1 MNKPEDGSLWINTSD
16 NKSYLRENGNWQEK
30 DFIKER
36 MKDQEQ
42 LKALNQLL
50 SLVIGGRIARQT
62 EHLKSAP
69 INRINHAQKIIAD
82 TELKDV
88 TKDLQDWSHLSPEYS
103 DASRR
108 LSQVERKMDSLQSLK
123 VLAEMVEE
131 NVRDA
136 ALAAV
141 REGANS
147 DGYMFDEYNEWE
159 GKYK

>member
-1 MNKPEDGSLWINTSD
+1 
-16 NKSYLRENGNWQEK
+16 
-30 DFIKER
+30 

-42 LKALNQLL
+42 LKSLNQLL

-88 TKDLQDWSHLSPEYS
+88 TNDLQNWSNLSPEYS

-147 DGYMFDEYNEWE
+147 DGYIFDDYNEWE

>member
-1 MNKPEDGSLWINTSD
+1 MIQDGSMWFNTSEPEHMNVRKD
-16 NKSYLRENGNWQEK
+16 DKWIKK
-30 DFIKER
+30 DFV
-36 MKDQEQ
+36 KDQEQ

-82 TELKDV
+82 GELQEA
-88 TKDLQDWSHLSPEYS
+88 TRDLQDGY
-103 DASRR
+103 DGASKR
-108 LSQVERKMDSLQSLK
+108 LSQVERKIDSLKSLK

>member
-1 MNKPEDGSLWINTSD
+1 
-16 NKSYLRENGNWQEK
+16 
-30 DFIKER
+30 

-42 LKALNQLL
+42 LKSLNQLL

-88 TKDLQDWSHLSPEYS
+88 TNDLQNWSNLSPEYS

-141 REGANS
+141 RESANS

>member
-1 MNKPEDGSLWINTSD
+1 MIEDGAMWFNTSEPEHMNFRKD
-16 NKSYLRENGNWQEK
+16 DKWIKK
-30 DFIKER
+30 DFV
-36 MKDQEQ
+36 KDQEQ

-69 INRINHAQKIIAD
+69 VNRINHAQKIIAD
-82 TELKDV
+82 EELQEA
-88 TKDLQDWSHLSPEYS
+88 TRDLQDGY
-103 DASRR
+103 DGASKK
-108 LSQVERKMDSLQSLK
+108 LSQVERKIDSLKSLK

-147 DGYMFDEYNEWE
+147 DGFLFDEFNEWE

>member
-1 MNKPEDGSLWINTSD
+1 MNK
-16 NKSYLRENGNWQEK
+16 Q
-30 DFIKER
+30 

-42 LKALNQLL
+42 LKSLNQLL

-82 TELKDV
+82 GELQEA
-88 TKDLQDWSHLSPEYS
+88 TRDLQDGYEN
-103 DASRR
+103 ASKR
-108 LSQVERKMDSLQSLK
+108 LSQVERKIDSLKSLK

-131 NVRDA
+131 NVPDA

-147 DGYMFDEYNEWE
+147 DGYMLDEYNEWE

>member
-1 MNKPEDGSLWINTSD
+1 MIEDGALFFNSSD
-16 NKSYLRENGNWQEK
+16 PSYLGVRK
-30 DFIKER
+30 DGKWIKTDPITER

-82 TELKDV
+82 GELQEA
-88 TKDLQDWSHLSPEYS
+88 TRDLQDGY
-103 DASRR
+103 DGASKR
-108 LSQVERKMDSLQSLK
+108 LSQVERKIDSLKSLK

>member
-1 MNKPEDGSLWINTSD
+1 MIEDGAFFFNSSDPGYLGVRKDGKWIKTD
-16 NKSYLRENGNWQEK
+16 P
-30 DFIKER
+30 ITER

-82 TELKDV
+82 GELQEA
-88 TKDLQDWSHLSPEYS
+88 TRDLQDGYEN
-103 DASRR
+103 ASKR
-108 LSQVERKMDSLQSLK
+108 LSQVERKIDSLKSLK

-147 DGYMFDEYNEWE
+147 DGFLREEYNEWE
-159 GKYK
+159 DKYK

>member
-1 MNKPEDGSLWINTSD
+1 
-16 NKSYLRENGNWQEK
+16 
-30 DFIKER
+30 

-42 LKALNQLL
+42 LKSLNQLL

-88 TKDLQDWSHLSPEYS
+88 TNDLQNWSNLSPEYS

-108 LSQVERKMDSLQSLK
+108 LSQVERKIDSLKSLK

>member
-1 MNKPEDGSLWINTSD
+1 
-16 NKSYLRENGNWQEK
+16 
-30 DFIKER
+30 

-42 LKALNQLL
+42 LKSLNQLL

-69 INRINHAQKIIAD
+69 INRINHAKKIIAD
-82 TELKDV
+82 GELQEA
-88 TKDLQDWSHLSPEYS
+88 TRDLQDGYEN
-103 DASRR
+103 ASKR
-108 LSQVERKMDSLQSLK
+108 LSQVERKIDSLKSLK

-147 DGYMFDEYNEWE
+147 DGFLREEYNEWE
-159 GKYK
+159 DKYK

>member
-1 MNKPEDGSLWINTSD
+1 
-16 NKSYLRENGNWQEK
+16 
-30 DFIKER
+30 

-42 LKALNQLL
+42 LKSLNQLL

-88 TKDLQDWSHLSPEYS
+88 TNDLQNWSNLSPEYS
-103 DASRR
+103 DASKR
-108 LSQVERKMDSLQSLK
+108 LSQVERKMDSLKSLK

-141 REGANS
+141 RESANS

>member
-1 MNKPEDGSLWINTSD
+1 
-16 NKSYLRENGNWQEK
+16 
-30 DFIKER
+30 

-42 LKALNQLL
+42 LKSLNQLL

-88 TKDLQDWSHLSPEYS
+88 TNDLQNWSNLSPEYS

-108 LSQVERKMDSLQSLK
+108 LSQGERKMDSLQSLK

-141 REGANS
+141 RESANS

>member
-1 MNKPEDGSLWINTSD
+1 MIEDGAFFFNSSDPGYLGVRKDGKWIKTD
-16 NKSYLRENGNWQEK
+16 P
-30 DFIKER
+30 ITER

-42 LKALNQLL
+42 LKALYQLL

-82 TELKDV
+82 GELQEA
-88 TKDLQDWSHLSPEYS
+88 TRDLQDGY
-103 DASRR
+103 DGASKR
-108 LSQVERKMDSLQSLK
+108 LSQVERKIDSLKSLK

>member
-1 MNKPEDGSLWINTSD
+1 MIEDGAFFFNSSDPGYLGVRKDGKWIKTD
-16 NKSYLRENGNWQEK
+16 P
-30 DFIKER
+30 ITER

-50 SLVIGGRIARQT
+50 ALVIGGRIAKQT

-82 TELKDV
+82 GELQEA
-88 TKDLQDWSHLSPEYS
+88 TRDLQDGYEN
-103 DASRR
+103 ASKR
-108 LSQVERKMDSLQSLK
+108 LSQVERKIDSLKSLK

-147 DGYMFDEYNEWE
+147 DGFLRDEYNEWE
-159 GKYK
+159 DKYK

>member
-1 MNKPEDGSLWINTSD
+1 MIEDGAFFFNSSD
-16 NKSYLRENGNWQEK
+16 PSYLGVRK
-30 DFIKER
+30 DGKWIKTDPITER

-82 TELKDV
+82 GELQEA
-88 TKDLQDWSHLSPEYS
+88 TRDLQDGY
-103 DASRR
+103 DGASKR
-108 LSQVERKMDSLQSLK
+108 LSQVERKIDSLKSLK

-147 DGYMFDEYNEWE
+147 DGFLRDEYNEWE
-159 GKYK
+159 DKYK

>member
-1 MNKPEDGSLWINTSD
+1 MGTST
-16 NKSYLRENGNWQEK
+16 
-30 DFIKER
+30 

-42 LKALNQLL
+42 LKSLNQLL

-82 TELKDV
+82 GELQEA
-88 TKDLQDWSHLSPEYS
+88 TRDLQDGYEN
-103 DASRR
+103 ASKR
-108 LSQVERKMDSLQSLK
+108 LSQVERKIDSLKSLK

-147 DGYMFDEYNEWE
+147 DGFLREEYNEWE
-159 GKYK
+159 DKYKCKDINFQAGMKKILAKLNNSFYALQKT

>member
-1 MNKPEDGSLWINTSD
+1 MIEDGALFFNSSDPGYLGVRKDGKWIKTD
-16 NKSYLRENGNWQEK
+16 P
-30 DFIKER
+30 ITER

-82 TELKDV
+82 GELQEA
-88 TKDLQDWSHLSPEYS
+88 TRDLQDGY
-103 DASRR
+103 DGASKR
-108 LSQVERKMDSLQSLK
+108 LSQVERKIDSLKSLK

-141 REGANS
+141 REGVNS
-147 DGYMFDEYNEWE
+147 DGYLFDEYNEWE

>member
-1 MNKPEDGSLWINTSD
+1 MIEDGALFFNSSD
-16 NKSYLRENGNWQEK
+16 PSYLGVRK
-30 DFIKER
+30 DGKWIKTDPITER

-88 TKDLQDWSHLSPEYS
+88 TKDLQDWSNLSPEYS

-159 GKYK
+159 DKYK

>member
-1 MNKPEDGSLWINTSD
+1 MIEDGAFFFNSSD
-16 NKSYLRENGNWQEK
+16 PSYLGVRK
-30 DFIKER
+30 DGKWIKTDPITER

-82 TELKDV
+82 GELQEA
-88 TKDLQDWSHLSPEYS
+88 TRDLQDGYEN
-103 DASRR
+103 ASKR
-108 LSQVERKMDSLQSLK
+108 LSQVERKIDSLKSLK

-147 DGYMFDEYNEWE
+147 DGFMFDEYNEWE

>member
-1 MNKPEDGSLWINTSD
+1 MIEDGALFFNSSDPGYLGVRKDGKWIKTD
-16 NKSYLRENGNWQEK
+16 P
-30 DFIKER
+30 ITER

-82 TELKDV
+82 GELQEA
-88 TKDLQDWSHLSPEYS
+88 TRDLQDGYEN
-103 DASRR
+103 ASKR
-108 LSQVERKMDSLQSLK
+108 LSQVERKIDSLKSLK

-147 DGYMFDEYNEWE
+147 DGFMFDEYNEWE

>member
-1 MNKPEDGSLWINTSD
+1 MIEDGAMWFNTSEPEHMNIRKD
-16 NKSYLRENGNWQEK
+16 KKWIKK
-30 DFIKER
+30 DFV
-36 MKDQEQ
+36 KDQEQ

-88 TKDLQDWSHLSPEYS
+88 TNDLQNWSHLSPEYS

>member
-1 MNKPEDGSLWINTSD
+1 MIEDGAFFFNSNDPGYLGVRKDGKWIKTD
-16 NKSYLRENGNWQEK
+16 P
-30 DFIKER
+30 ITER

-82 TELKDV
+82 GELQEA
-88 TKDLQDWSHLSPEYS
+88 TRDLQDGY
-103 DASRR
+103 DGASKR
-108 LSQVERKMDSLQSLK
+108 LSQVERKIDSLKSLK

-147 DGYMFDEYNEWE
+147 DGFLFDEYNEWE

>member
-1 MNKPEDGSLWINTSD
+1 
-16 NKSYLRENGNWQEK
+16 
-30 DFIKER
+30 

-42 LKALNQLL
+42 LKSLNQLL

-88 TKDLQDWSHLSPEYS
+88 TKDLQDWSNLSPDS

-108 LSQVERKMDSLQSLK
+108 LSQVERKMDSLKSLK

>member
-1 MNKPEDGSLWINTSD
+1 
-16 NKSYLRENGNWQEK
+16 
-30 DFIKER
+30 

-42 LKALNQLL
+42 LKSLNQLL

-88 TKDLQDWSHLSPEYS
+88 TNDLQNWSNLSQEYS

-141 REGANS
+141 RESANS

>member
-1 MNKPEDGSLWINTSD
+1 
-16 NKSYLRENGNWQEK
+16 
-30 DFIKER
+30 

-42 LKALNQLL
+42 LKSLNQLL

-88 TKDLQDWSHLSPEYS
+88 TKDLQDSSNLSPEYS

-108 LSQVERKMDSLQSLK
+108 LSQVERKMDSLKSLK

-147 DGYMFDEYNEWE
+147 DGFLRDEYNEWE

>member
-1 MNKPEDGSLWINTSD
+1 MIEDGAFFFNSSDPGYLGVRKDGKWIKTD
-16 NKSYLRENGNWQEK
+16 PIT
-30 DFIKER
+30 DR

-82 TELKDV
+82 GELQEA
-88 TKDLQDWSHLSPEYS
+88 TRDLQDGYEN
-103 DASRR
+103 ASKR
-108 LSQVERKMDSLQSLK
+108 LSQVERKIDSLKSLK

>member
-1 MNKPEDGSLWINTSD
+1 MIEDGAMWFNTSEPEHMNVRKD
-16 NKSYLRENGNWQEK
+16 GKWIKK
-30 DFIKER
+30 DFV
-36 MKDQEQ
+36 KDQEQ

-50 SLVIGGRIARQT
+50 ALVVGGRIAKQT
-62 EHLKSAP
+62 EHLKNAP
-69 INRINHAQKIIAD
+69 LNRVSHAEQIIAD
-82 TELKDV
+82 GELQYA
-88 TKDLQDWSHLSPEYS
+88 TLDLRDGRE
-103 DASRR
+103 DASRKI
-108 LSQVERKMDSLQSLK
+108 SQVQRQLDSLKSLK

>member
-1 MNKPEDGSLWINTSD
+1 MIEDGAFFFNSSDPGYLGVRKDGKWIKTD
-16 NKSYLRENGNWQEK
+16 P
-30 DFIKER
+30 ITER

-82 TELKDV
+82 GELQEA
-88 TKDLQDWSHLSPEYS
+88 TRDLQDGY
-103 DASRR
+103 DGASKR
-108 LSQVERKMDSLQSLK
+108 LSQVERKIDSLKSLK

-147 DGYMFDEYNEWE
+147 DGFMFDEYNEWE

>member
-1 MNKPEDGSLWINTSD
+1 
-16 NKSYLRENGNWQEK
+16 
-30 DFIKER
+30 

-42 LKALNQLL
+42 LKSLNQLL

-88 TKDLQDWSHLSPEYS
+88 TNDLQNWSNLSPEYS

-108 LSQVERKMDSLQSLK
+108 LSQVERKMDSLKSLK

-147 DGYMFDEYNEWE
+147 DGFMFDEYNEWE